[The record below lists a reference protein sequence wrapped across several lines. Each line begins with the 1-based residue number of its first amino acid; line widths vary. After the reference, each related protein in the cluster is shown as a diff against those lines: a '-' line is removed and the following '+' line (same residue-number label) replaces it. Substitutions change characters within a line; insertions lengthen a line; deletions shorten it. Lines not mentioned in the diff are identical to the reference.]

1 MTLMLHTP
9 ALLLRHLQR
18 GGQERGAYQQMRR
31 RIGFMGLAWALGL
44 AALLGL
50 LPAAQAQVGT
60 WATAGELTDGRVAH
74 TATLLNNGDVLVVGG
89 EDRAPADV
97 SGVLVDT
104 VELYSQLGNS
114 WSTLAGTLLAR
125 KKHTATLLGNGNVLV
140 VGGTTS
146 SGATNSVQVFT
157 PAMVSWQN
165 VGNLIT
171 ARTGHAATLLG
182 DGTVLVVGGQTTGDT
197 YLASAERYDPVSG
210 TWTAVAGMAAAREG
224 HTATLLANGQVLI
237 AGGTTNGGTYLASA
251 EVYDPSNGSW
261 SAAAPMDTARVMHT
275 ATLLPSG
282 LVLVTGGFDGTT
294 TLDSAALF
302 NPNGATWAAASSM
315 HSPLHAHTATL
326 LTDGTVLVAGGWQFD
341 GSYQVGYLYTPATNS
356 WGDSLDYSV
365 MKWARGYHTAT
376 RLPNGK
382 VLVAG
387 GYNGSIVA
395 SVRLYGPGPGVT
407 AISPPNGPTL
417 GGTTVTL
424 TGTHFTGATSATV
437 CGAELS
443 NLAVVNDTTLTGTT
457 PAHAAT
463 TTACDVVVT
472 TAFGPGTGTALFS
485 YAKSAQTLTFGTPPA
500 LVVGGPAGTV
510 SATSSGASLNG
521 LTTFSSLTPTI
532 CIVTGASV
540 SAVAAGTCTVAA
552 DNPGDGDFDAAPQV
566 TLPITVAPAPLAQR
580 HGHPTR
586 WQRHHGQ
593 LHRWQRHL
601 RLREH
606 PVPQRSGGGWCAAR
620 RFQLCTGRVWVHH
633 HTVRRGCHAD
643 PDADF

>member
-1 MTLMLHTP
+1 MHPRPLCRPPVLATQP
-9 ALLLRHLQR
+9 AT
-18 GGQERGAYQQMRR
+18 
-31 RIGFMGLAWALGL
+31 
-44 AALLGL
+44 
-50 LPAAQAQVGT
+50 GT
-60 WATAGELTDGRVAH
+60 WTSTNLMVTARYEH
-74 TATLLNNGDVLVVGG
+74 TATLLSNGKVLVAGG
-89 EDRAPADV
+89 
-97 SGVLVDT
+97 
-104 VELYSQLGNS
+104 Y
-114 WSTLAGTLLAR
+114 
-125 KKHTATLLGNGNVLV
+125 NGN
-140 VGGTTS
+140 
-146 SGATNSVQVFT
+146 
-157 PAMVSWQN
+157 
-165 VGNLIT
+165 
-171 ARTGHAATLLG
+171 
-182 DGTVLVVGGQTTGDT
+182 
-197 YLASAERYDPVSG
+197 YLASAELYDPATNTWSTTTNPMG
-210 TWTAVAGMAAAREG
+210 TARYAP
-224 HTATLLANGQVLI
+224 TATLLDSGKVLV
-237 AGGTTNGGTYLASA
+237 AGGLNVGSLASA
-251 EVYDPSNGSW
+251 ELYDPVAGTW
-261 SAAAPMDTARVMHT
+261 SSTTNPMGTGRYDHT
-275 ATLLPSG
+275 ATLLPNG
-282 LVLVTGGFDGTT
+282 KVLVAGGYSSSSSSSFLASAELYDPATGTWSSTGPMGTARFYHTDTLLPSGKVLVAGGANSYFLASAELYDPVAGTWSST
-294 TLDSAALF
+294 T
-302 NPNGATWAAASSM
+302 NPMGTARYD
-315 HSPLHAHTATL
+315 HTATL
-326 LTDGTVLVAGGWQFD
+326 LDG
-341 GSYQVGYLYTPATNS
+341 
-356 WGDSLDYSV
+356 
-365 MKWARGYHTAT
+365 
-376 RLPNGK
+376 GK

-606 PVPQRSGGGWCAAR
+606 PVPQRSGGG
-620 RFQLCTGRVWVHH
+620 
-633 HTVRRGCHAD
+633 
-643 PDADF
+643 

>member
-1 MTLMLHTP
+1 MHPRPLCRPPVLATQP
-9 ALLLRHLQR
+9 AT
-18 GGQERGAYQQMRR
+18 
-31 RIGFMGLAWALGL
+31 
-44 AALLGL
+44 
-50 LPAAQAQVGT
+50 GT
-60 WATAGELTDGRVAH
+60 WTSTNLMVTARYEH
-74 TATLLNNGDVLVVGG
+74 TATLLSNGKVLVAGG
-89 EDRAPADV
+89 
-97 SGVLVDT
+97 
-104 VELYSQLGNS
+104 Y
-114 WSTLAGTLLAR
+114 
-125 KKHTATLLGNGNVLV
+125 NGN
-140 VGGTTS
+140 
-146 SGATNSVQVFT
+146 
-157 PAMVSWQN
+157 
-165 VGNLIT
+165 
-171 ARTGHAATLLG
+171 
-182 DGTVLVVGGQTTGDT
+182 
-197 YLASAERYDPVSG
+197 YLASAELYDPATNTWSTTTNPMG
-210 TWTAVAGMAAAREG
+210 TARNG
-224 HTATLLANGQVLI
+224 HTATLLSNDKVLV
-237 AGGTTNGGTYLASA
+237 AGGFNGGYLASA
-251 EVYDPSNGSW
+251 ELYDPATGTW
-261 SAAAPMDTARVMHT
+261 SSTGPMGTARFYHTDTLLPSGKVLVAGGANSYFLASAELYDPVAGTWSSTTNPMGTARYDHT
-275 ATLLPSG
+275 ATLL
-282 LVLVTGGFDGTT
+282 DG
-294 TLDSAALF
+294 
-302 NPNGATWAAASSM
+302 
-315 HSPLHAHTATL
+315 
-326 LTDGTVLVAGGWQFD
+326 
-341 GSYQVGYLYTPATNS
+341 
-356 WGDSLDYSV
+356 
-365 MKWARGYHTAT
+365 
-376 RLPNGK
+376 GK

>member
-171 ARTGHAATLLG
+171 ARTGHTATLLG

-387 GYNGSIVA
+387 GMNGDGAVGA
-395 SVRLYGPGPGVT
+395 LEADLFTPGAVSPTTTVT
-407 AISPPNGPTL
+407 GISPASGPTL
-417 GGTTVTL
+417 GNTLVTISGTL
-424 TGTHFTGATSATV
+424 FTGATSATV
-437 CGAELS
+437 CGLS
-443 NLAVVNDTTLTGTT
+443 LGNLVVLNDTTLTGVT
-457 PAHAAT
+457 PARPAAL
-463 TTACDVVVT
+463 CDVAVGV
-472 TAFGPGTGTALFS
+472 GVSTGVFTYLPV
-485 YAKSAQTLTFGTPPA
+485 AQTLSFGAAPVMT
-500 LVVGGPAGTV
+500 LGGVAGTV
-510 SATSSGASLNG
+510 TANSSVPALNT
-521 LTTFSSLTPTI
+521 LALPNSS
-532 CIVTGASV
+532 SV
-540 SAVAAGTCTVAA
+540 
-552 DNPGDGDFDAAPQV
+552 
-566 TLPITVAPAPLAQR
+566 
-580 HGHPTR
+580 
-586 WQRHHGQ
+586 
-593 LHRWQRHL
+593 
-601 RLREH
+601 
-606 PVPQRSGGGWCAAR
+606 
-620 RFQLCTGRVWVHH
+620 
-633 HTVRRGCHAD
+633 
-643 PDADF
+643 

>member
-1 MTLMLHTP
+1 MHPRPLCRPPVLATQP
-9 ALLLRHLQR
+9 AT
-18 GGQERGAYQQMRR
+18 
-31 RIGFMGLAWALGL
+31 
-44 AALLGL
+44 
-50 LPAAQAQVGT
+50 GT
-60 WATAGELTDGRVAH
+60 WTSTNLMVTARYEH
-74 TATLLNNGDVLVVGG
+74 TATLLSNGKVLVAGG
-89 EDRAPADV
+89 FNGGYLASAELYDPATGTWSSTGPMGTARFYHTDTLLP
-97 SGVLVDT
+97 SGKVLVAGGANSYFLASA
-104 VELYSQLGNS
+104 ELYDPV
-114 WSTLAGTLLAR
+114 AGTWSSTTNPMGTAR
-125 KKHTATLLGNGNVLV
+125 YDHTATLL
-140 VGGTTS
+140 
-146 SGATNSVQVFT
+146 
-157 PAMVSWQN
+157 
-165 VGNLIT
+165 
-171 ARTGHAATLLG
+171 
-182 DGTVLVVGGQTTGDT
+182 DG
-197 YLASAERYDPVSG
+197 
-210 TWTAVAGMAAAREG
+210 
-224 HTATLLANGQVLI
+224 
-237 AGGTTNGGTYLASA
+237 
-251 EVYDPSNGSW
+251 
-261 SAAAPMDTARVMHT
+261 
-275 ATLLPSG
+275 
-282 LVLVTGGFDGTT
+282 
-294 TLDSAALF
+294 
-302 NPNGATWAAASSM
+302 
-315 HSPLHAHTATL
+315 
-326 LTDGTVLVAGGWQFD
+326 
-341 GSYQVGYLYTPATNS
+341 
-356 WGDSLDYSV
+356 
-365 MKWARGYHTAT
+365 
-376 RLPNGK
+376 GK